1 MKSIASSVSKV
12 AAPVLGRRGLAE
24 AEMILG
30 WAAVVG
36 EDLARDTLP
45 IKLSFGKGDRLDGT
59 LHLKV
64 VSAAAPEVR
73 HREPQIIER
82 INGFFGYRAVAHLKL
97 TQGPLPTSPSLA
109 PKPARALAP
118 AETKALAASLD
129 GIEDPDLKAALE
141 RWGRAVLGDQPP
153 PASRPLA
160 PHRKSR

>member
-1 MKSIASSVSKV
+1 MKSIAGSVSKI

-45 IKLSFGKGDRLDGT
+45 IKLSFGKGERVDGT

-97 TQGPLPTSPSLA
+97 TQGPLPGAPVAPPKSPRPLT
-109 PKPARALAP
+109 P
-118 AETKALAASLD
+118 AESQTLHRSLD
-129 GIEDPDLKAALE
+129 GIADPDLKAALE

-153 PASRPLA
+153 PAAPLA
-160 PHRKSR
+160 PRRKSR

>member
-1 MKSIASSVSKV
+1 MKSIALSVSKV

-30 WAAVVG
+30 WAAVIG

-45 IKLSFGKGDRLDGT
+45 IKLAFGKGERVDGT

-97 TQGPLPTSPSLA
+97 TQGPLPNAAIPA
-109 PKPARALAP
+109 PKSPRPLAP
-118 AETKALAASLD
+118 AETKALSRSLD
-129 GIEDPDLKAALE
+129 GITDPELKAALE
-141 RWGRAVLGDQPP
+141 RWGQAVLGDLPS

-160 PHRKSR
+160 PRKESR